1 MLCKRLPSFFNTPHV
16 LNVSSSVNRS
26 LIVVFRL
33 NWKQWITMHQ
43 RWKCPH
49 CWIKPH
55 SHFDF
60 NGHHYSPHKT
70 PDNMCSFRNSSR
82 WKTASPYGDEDFN
95 GKNQR
100 HALRQYY
107 MRSIKISQE
116 RERRKKS
123 GHFWSG
129 GLKNETPEWP
139 ADLWEPPVRI
149 VFRFWHFCFCRQG
162 GFWWERVRQRGQ
174 SAARAKPGLWVSLSL
189 SLSLMVCCLVSSEW
203 MPVEARCLQHAHG
216 GLRCTGLVKSPS
228 HQQADSATPW
238 KHLPE
243 RQTSLHAWY
252 AQHTPSTWSVWEL
265 TIEESLGASGLR
277 IWPCA
282 VKCKLC

>member
-1 MLCKRLPSFFNTPHV
+1 MLCKCCLHFFKFSNTPHV
-16 LNVSSSVNRS
+16 LNVSSSVNRC

-189 SLSLMVCCLVSSEW
+189 SLWWFAVWSLQSGCLWRLDACNMPMVDYAAQALSKALLTSRLTVLHLENTCLSGKPLFTLG
-203 MPVEARCLQHAHG
+203 M
-216 GLRCTGLVKSPS
+216 
-228 HQQADSATPW
+228 
-238 KHLPE
+238 
-243 RQTSLHAWY
+243 
-252 AQHTPSTWSVWEL
+252 PSTHHPLEVY
-265 TIEESLGASGLR
+265 AS
-277 IWPCA
+277 
-282 VKCKLC
+282 